1 MTVAT
6 ILVVD
11 DSGYARRLLRQT
23 LEPLGHAVVEA
34 GSGLAGLEAYA
45 VHAPDLVLLDLTME
59 DMGGLEVLG
68 RLREMN
74 PGARVIVVSADIQ
87 RSTGRQVADAGAFR
101 FLAKP
106 AEPAELAEAVQA
118 ALAQEDG

>member
-1 MTVAT
+1 MAK
-6 ILVVD
+6 ILVID

-23 LEPLGHAVVEA
+23 LEPLGHVVVEA
-34 GSGLAGLEAYA
+34 GSGMAGLEAYA
-45 VHAPDLVLLDLTME
+45 VHAPGLVLLDLTME

-68 RLREMN
+68 RLREMDA
-74 PGARVIVVSADIQ
+74 GARVIVVSADIQ

-106 AEPAELAEAVQA
+106 ADPAELVEAVQA
-118 ALAQEDG
+118 ALAREDG

>member
-1 MTVAT
+1 MAK
-6 ILVVD
+6 ILVID

-23 LEPLGHAVVEA
+23 LEPRGHEVVEA

-74 PGARVIVVSADIQ
+74 AAVRVIVVSADIQ

-101 FLAKP
+101 FLGKP
-106 AEPAELAEAVQA
+106 AEPAELVEAVDA
-118 ALAQEDG
+118 ALAPEDA